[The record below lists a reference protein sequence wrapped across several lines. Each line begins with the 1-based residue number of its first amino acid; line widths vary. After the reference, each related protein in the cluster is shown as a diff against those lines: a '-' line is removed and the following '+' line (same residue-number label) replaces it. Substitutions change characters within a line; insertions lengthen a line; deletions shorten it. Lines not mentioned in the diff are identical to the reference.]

1 VYRER
6 LVETEIKFCGM
17 TRAED
22 AQEAARL
29 GAAYVG
35 VIFAGG
41 PRRVTAA
48 QAAQVF
54 GGMSNGV
61 RRVGVFADDQ
71 EDLLDQS
78 ASELGLHVVQLHGNP
93 DPAEIRRIRRRFRGA
108 VWSVVRVADG
118 RLPPSTGELFAE
130 ADGVLLDASVAGKLG
145 GTGVPLPWADL
156 VEQLRPL
163 RKGSKAKLVV
173 AGGLRAEN
181 VGEAIRLLRPGI
193 VDVSSG
199 VETAPGIKDHARM
212 RAFRDAVH
220 DSK

>member
-1 VYRER
+1 
-6 LVETEIKFCGM
+6 M

-22 AQEAARL
+22 AREAARL

-41 PRRVTAA
+41 PRQLTIDRAA
-48 QAAQVF
+48 EVF
-54 GGMSNGV
+54 GGLPATI
-61 RRVGVFADDQ
+61 RRVGVFATDDHNAIVRAA
-71 EDLLDQS
+71 E
-78 ASELGLHVVQLHGNP
+78 AIGLHVVQMHGEHGASAI
-93 DPAEIRRIRRRFRGA
+93 AEIRRRFRGE
-108 VWSVVRVADG
+108 VWSVMRVAAAE
-118 RLPPSTGELFAE
+118 LPLDAGELFDE
-130 ADGVLLDASVAGKLG
+130 ADAVLLDAKVPGKLG
-145 GTGVPLPWADL
+145 GSGVTLPWQQL
-156 VEQLRPL
+156 VVQLGRL
-163 RKGSKAKLVV
+163 REKGRAKLVL

-220 DSK
+220 AST